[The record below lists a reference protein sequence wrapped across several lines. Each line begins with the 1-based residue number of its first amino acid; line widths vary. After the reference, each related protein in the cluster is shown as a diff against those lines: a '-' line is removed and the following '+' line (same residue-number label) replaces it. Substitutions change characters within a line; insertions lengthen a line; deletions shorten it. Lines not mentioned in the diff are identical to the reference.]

1 LFKKQVS
8 ITEIDTFVICIFF
21 INICVIVGRYC

>member
-8 ITEIDTFVICIFF
+8 ITEIDTFLICIFF
-21 INICVIVGRYC
+21 N